1 MPRAR
6 YVPAK
11 QNGRVLK
18 HNLWN
23 IVSPI
28 YGKTS
33 QIIANTYAINFLEL
47 KTQLAWLPTSNV
59 IPAIT
64 FCIARRDIRRLKR
77 RPVLARS
84 KNGRFVATLD

>member
-11 QNGRVLK
+11 QNGRHLLDEAGYK
-18 HNLWN
+18 YR
-23 IVSPI
+23 IMKARTQKTYVSPT

-47 KTQLAWLPTSNV
+47 KTQLK
-59 IPAIT
+59 
-64 FCIARRDIRRLKR
+64 F
-77 RPVLARS
+77 
-84 KNGRFVATLD
+84 